1 MQVLE
6 WVALVLVNIAL
17 MVYLGEKAF
26 HFWRD
31 RRRLQRL
38 VNDHPE
44 MKGVDPDQDS
54 LFVFE
59 SDDSLKDLVLNNDAP
74 GLSEPF
80 DVSEDDLRN
89 D

>member
-6 WVALVLVNIAL
+6 WVALLLVNIAL
-17 MVYLGEKAF
+17 MVYLGEKAL
-26 HFWRD
+26 HFLRD
-31 RRRLQRL
+31 RRRLRRL

-44 MKGVDPDQDS
+44 MKGVDPDEDS

-80 DVSEDDLRN
+80 DISEDDLRK

>member
-6 WVALVLVNIAL
+6 WVALLLVNIAL
-17 MVYLGEKAF
+17 MVYLGEKALL
-26 HFWRD
+26 FWRD
-31 RRRLQRL
+31 RRRLRRL

-44 MKGVDPDQDS
+44 MKGVDPDEDS

-59 SDDSLKDLVLNNDAP
+59 SDDSLKDFVLNNDAP

-80 DVSEDDLRN
+80 DVSEDDLYK

>member
-17 MVYLGEKAF
+17 MVYLGEKAL

-31 RRRLQRL
+31 RRRLRRL

-44 MKGVDPDQDS
+44 MKGVDPDEDS

-80 DVSEDDLRN
+80 DISEDDLHK

>member
-6 WVALVLVNIAL
+6 WVALLLVNIAL
-17 MVYLGEKAF
+17 MVYLGEKALL
-26 HFWRD
+26 FWRD
-31 RRRLQRL
+31 RRRLRRL

-44 MKGVDPDQDS
+44 MKGVDPDEDS

-59 SDDSLKDLVLNNDAP
+59 SDDSLKDFVLNNDAP

-80 DVSEDDLRN
+80 DVSEDDLHK

>member
-44 MKGVDPDQDS
+44 MKGVDPDEDS

-59 SDDSLKDLVLNNDAP
+59 SDDSLKDLVLNNDAL

>member
-1 MQVLE
+1 MLVLE

-38 VNDHPE
+38 VNDDPV
-44 MKGVDPDQDS
+44 MKGVDPDEDS

-59 SDDSLKDLVLNNDAP
+59 SDDSLKGLVLNNDAP

>member
-31 RRRLQRL
+31 RRRLRRL

-44 MKGVDPDQDS
+44 MKGVDPDEDS

-80 DVSEDDLRN
+80 DVSGDDLHK